1 MVKDDLALASG
12 VREGRIELE
21 SSIDVA
27 STTAAVLLDVVV
39 VNWAVFFVFVS
50 ISLAHEEVGW
60 YPLGLTAQA
69 ELEGV
74 LLYIVYL
81 PAKEDLVWSFS

>member
-1 MVKDDLALASG
+1 MAAG
-12 VREGRIELE
+12 ICEGRIELE

-27 STTAAVLLDVVV
+27 PAAAAVLLDVVV
-39 VNWAVFFVFVS
+39 VYRAVFFVFVS
-50 ISLAHEEVGW
+50 ISLAHKEVSW

-74 LLYIVYL
+74 FLYIIYL
-81 PAKEDLVWSFS
+81 PAEKDLVWSFS

>member
-1 MVKDDLALASG
+1 MVKDDLALAAG

-27 STTAAVLLDVVV
+27 PAAAAVLLDIVV

-74 LLYIVYL
+74 FLYIVNL
-81 PAKEDLVWSFS
+81 PAEEDLVWSFS

>member
-1 MVKDDLALASG
+1 MVKDDLALAAG

-27 STTAAVLLDVVV
+27 PTAAAVLLDVVV

-74 LLYIVYL
+74 FLYIVYL
-81 PAKEDLVWSFS
+81 PAEEDLVWSFS